1 MRLPG
6 WIVRTVL
13 VTMVLVVHVQMGV
26 LDGLVPVL
34 VHMPFGEVEPKTDR
48 HEQRSHD

>member
-6 WIVRTVL
+6 WILRRVL
-13 VTMVLVVHVQMGV
+13 VTMVLVVHMQMGV

-34 VHMPFGEVEPKTDR
+34 VHMSFGEMEPKTDR
-48 HEQRSHD
+48 HEQGSHE